1 MPRTVQA
8 CFEEFNREIVNLDTC
23 QNGTANRSRDWLI
36 GQIHSKCTAG
46 VLPASYSEKDMKFGS
61 FARKT
66 KIRPLDD
73 IDIMICYKGQ
83 GGKYRVTKTE
93 NVYDITMPDRIKVL
107 SALRNDDD
115 TLNSR
120 KVVENLKAALI
131 NVPQYQNADIHRNKE
146 AVTLQ
151 LSSYDWNFDIV
162 PCFHTDTNFYLIPDG
177 QGRWKPT
184 NPRVDKL
191 RIEEA
196 DKNVGMTRQI
206 IRTMKFWKNRI
217 WGKTLESYAFEQ
229 MILSIV
235 ERMELYDIQRSVYV
249 ILENLS
255 TDIMNAIPDPKGYQG
270 DLNTLNMEVRQTLS
284 ASAVRHAAMA
294 NNAYIAEVFEDDHAK
309 AIGLWRNVFGN
320 DFPIYG

>member
-8 CFEEFNREIVNLDTC
+8 CFEAFNREIVNLDTC
-23 QNGTANRSRDWLI
+23 QNGIANRSRDWLI

-146 AVTLQ
+146 AVTLK

-191 RIEEA
+191 RLEEA

-217 WGKTLESYAFEQ
+217 WGETLGSYAFEQ
-229 MILSIV
+229 MVLSIV
-235 ERMELYDIQRSVYV
+235 ERMEIYDIQRSVYV

-255 TDIMNAIPDPKGYQG
+255 SEIMNAVPDPKGYQG
-270 DLNTLNMEVRQTLS
+270 DLNTLNMEVRQALS
-284 ASAVRHAAMA
+284 ASAVRHASMA

-309 AIGLWRNVFGN
+309 AIGIWRNVFGN
-320 DFPIYG
+320 DFPVYG